1 MFRWIAIGI
10 SWYRVRLQI
19 VLPHSA
25 GNSVTVESRNGM
37 PGAMKRTIRL
47 QIVLPHSAGNSVKV
61 ESWNGRPSTV
71 KQSNTLDFATSFCL

>member
-1 MFRWIAIGI
+1 M
-10 SWYRVRLQI
+10 
-19 VLPHSA
+19 LPHSA

-61 ESWNGRPSTV
+61 RSGNGRPETKV
-71 KQSNTLDFATSFCL
+71 QFTMEIRKHDQDRD